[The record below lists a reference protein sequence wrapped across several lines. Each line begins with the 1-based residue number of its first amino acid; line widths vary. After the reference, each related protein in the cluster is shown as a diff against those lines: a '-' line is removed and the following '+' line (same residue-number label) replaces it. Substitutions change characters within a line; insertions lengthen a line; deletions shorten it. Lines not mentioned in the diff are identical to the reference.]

1 VNAIVVPKRAVEIG
15 IRGAAAAN
23 ARATLTLEVEVA
35 MWRAMARGIEIVI
48 GETSNDKKKKKRIPR
63 KLDGRGIGKA
73 RIEAGVGGTRNPP
86 PLLAATSLREAG
98 GSGADLTPRTRHH
111 RQVVVAVA
119 AIVVV
124 APTVAAAVAAH
135 HHLRPTDAIARSPTN
150 HPRSRHGNIM
160 IKSLPPLERRN
171 TKIMHLPHLVHT
183 NSSNNNSSNRK
194 K

>member
-1 VNAIVVPKRAVEIG
+1 MNAIVVPKRAVEIG

-86 PLLAATSLREAG
+86 PLLAATSLREVG

-124 APTVAAAVAAH
+124 APTVVAAAH
-135 HHLRPTDAIARSPTN
+135 LLLRPTDVIARSPTN

-171 TKIMHLPHLVHT
+171 TKIMRLPHLVH
-183 NSSNNNSSNRK
+183 SSNSNRNSK